1 MPRSKDTKFQRYK
14 LERYFDL
21 LDFDN
26 NGKVESEDLVLWGEK
41 AAENFAEI
49 GNPLTNENKAK
60 FLKSMKT
67 IFNALTLH
75 GYAGKSKKRFVGFFV
90 FSSRLPFFRSVFARH
105 VKPIFE
111 AVDVNGD
118 GNLSWEEFYL
128 LMLKPVGMSEEDAKL
143 AFKIIDTNGD
153 GTLSFDEFATAIISY
168 FADTEVNKY
177 SFSYGLL
184 KNVPVDYSGEVD
196 AALKR
201 EKDA

>member
-1 MPRSKDTKFQRYK
+1 MPCSKDTKFQRYK
-14 LERYFDL
+14 LERYFEL

-26 NGKVESEDLVLWGEK
+26 NGKVDSEDLVLWGEK

-49 GNPLTNENKAK
+49 GKPLTDENKAK
-60 FLKSMKT
+60 LLKSNRK
-67 IFNALTLH
+67 IFNALSFR
-75 GYAGKSKKRFVGFFV
+75 GYGGESSKRCVKVFI
-90 FSSRLPFFRSVFARH
+90 FSSRLPFFRSIFARY

-118 GNLSWEEFYL
+118 GKLSWEEFYL
-128 LMLKPVGMSEEDAKL
+128 LMLKPVGMPEEDAKL

-184 KNVPVDYSGEVD
+184 KNVPADYSGEVD
-196 AALKR
+196 AALKTV
-201 EKDA
+201 KDA

>member
-1 MPRSKDTKFQRYK
+1 M
-14 LERYFDL
+14 
-21 LDFDN
+21 
-26 NGKVESEDLVLWGEK
+26 ESEDLVLWGEK

-128 LMLKPVGMSEEDAKL
+128 LMLKPVGMSEEMRSWPSRLLIPMEMEASQL
-143 AFKIIDTNGD
+143 MSIQQREFH
-153 GTLSFDEFATAIISY
+153 TLQTR
-168 FADTEVNKY
+168 K
-177 SFSYGLL
+177 
-184 KNVPVDYSGEVD
+184 
-196 AALKR
+196 
-201 EKDA
+201 